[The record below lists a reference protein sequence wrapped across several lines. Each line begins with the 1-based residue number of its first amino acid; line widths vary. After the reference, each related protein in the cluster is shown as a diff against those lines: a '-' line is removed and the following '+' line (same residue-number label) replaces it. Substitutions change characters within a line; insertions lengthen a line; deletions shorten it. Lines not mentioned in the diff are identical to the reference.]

1 MKKLLFVTL
10 LLCFAQM
17 MQADTVDENVNI
29 TIGGETRNYQLYVP
43 DNVQAN
49 CPLVLSLHGANG
61 HSTDK
66 SPFST
71 GVADTEGC
79 IVAYP
84 QGKVTA
90 FPIGFGGSTTGWT
103 ASGEDNFDAEFLK
116 AVIED
121 VASKYTIDRKH
132 IYCCGFSN
140 GGMMTYAMSNA
151 CSDIIAAFASI
162 SGYPINEFHLRHTS
176 SRPVPFLH
184 IHGKEDNFVL
194 YSKVP
199 TIVDEMVAR
208 LGANP
213 VPTKTTV
220 SGKYTK
226 SVFAAGDGSFPYV
239 FYEIDGMG
247 HNDYTANTEDGNSAL
262 TMWNFFKDYTL
273 DSSCDPTLKW
283 RPRIETADFTPT
295 SHGWTMN
302 SGTTLLE
309 FGGDQNTADNK
320 NVYHSLQFNSGKYK
334 LCFNSTGAAGK
345 TITVKIQKLTSPN
358 TAVLNTSVNVGENV
372 ELPFEVTDGWGEYKL
387 TIIRPTAS
395 DAINVTDIA
404 VYQTG
409 EAEETMAT
417 PLKTI
422 GTEFTSVEALS
433 GKVFAIVNKAEGKAI
448 CNKQKNAPYDLQY
461 LPYAEA
467 FTDDV
472 SGYYFKIEQINDED
486 DAAANGKY
494 LIRCLQGDGSEYVL
508 DSWAAPYFQTNITGS
523 GVCFFFA
530 LSFGEQIRGLDDN
543 NTAAWDIQYDT
554 EHAAFTLKNVSTGK
568 YYNDPTKDAMSNTP
582 GYYTFCEVTDNIE
595 TVSIENPA
603 NLVTIALEQDQVE
616 SGDIHKASV
625 SGPTDG
631 VTTYTTTGGI
641 CIIIKTLDVDVAGC
655 DYITYKFA
663 EPIPAGIQYA
673 VWSKNG
679 NRCVPLE
686 EGITEFKYVF
696 ADDPT
701 CAIANNVIPQVC
713 LLTVYAQGGKTV
725 KVRGIYKHQVS
736 NATHNRTYSFD
747 QALDFAGIGGLNA
760 YVIKAFTPETA
771 TLTLT
776 RVTKVP
782 ANTGLY
788 LVGTDGDHQVPVV
801 ESAPAIAT
809 NLLHASSGTDE
820 LNQTDGF
827 YTNLIFG
834 GTGDNRGFH
843 PLSGAGIIGANKAY
857 LQLPTEEFERLTS
870 GARLSLVF
878 EDETTVINTV
888 NETMVADGAWYTL
901 SGMKFNAKPTKKGI
915 YINNGKKYAIQ

>member
-103 ASGEDNFDAEFLK
+103 ATGDNNFDVEFLK

-121 VASKYTIDRKH
+121 VASKYTIDRKR

-151 CSDIIAAFASI
+151 CSDIIAACAAI
-162 SGYPINEFHLRHTS
+162 SGYPINEFHLRHTG

-184 IHGKEDNFVL
+184 IHGKEDGFVL

-213 VPTKTTV
+213 VPEKTTV

-226 SVFAAGDGSFPYV
+226 SVYRAGDGSFPYI

-247 HNDYTANTEDGNSAL
+247 HVAYTANTEDGNSAL

-283 RPRIETADFTPT
+283 RPRIETAGFTPT

-309 FGGDQNTADNK
+309 FGGDQYTADNK

-387 TIIRPTAS
+387 TMTRPTAS

-409 EAEETMAT
+409 EAEEEYGLIEIPQENVETSFTKAD
-417 PLKTI
+417 I
-422 GTEFTSVEALS
+422 VEGTDF
-433 GKVFAIVNKAEGKAI
+433 
-448 CNKQKNAPYDLQY
+448 
-461 LPYAEA
+461 
-467 FTDDV
+467 
-472 SGYYFKIEQINDED
+472 
-486 DAAANGKY
+486 
-494 LIRCLQGDGSEYVL
+494 
-508 DSWAAPYFQTNITGS
+508 
-523 GVCFFFA
+523 
-530 LSFGEQIRGLDDN
+530 
-543 NTAAWDIQYDT
+543 
-554 EHAAFTLKNVSTGK
+554 
-568 YYNDPTKDAMSNTP
+568 
-582 GYYTFCEVTDNIE
+582 
-595 TVSIENPA
+595 
-603 NLVTIALEQDQVE
+603 
-616 SGDIHKASV
+616 
-625 SGPTDG
+625 
-631 VTTYTTTGGI
+631 TTYTTKSGQDGQLNI
-641 CIIIKTLDVDVAGC
+641 AIKTLNIDVENC
-655 DYITYKFA
+655 DYVVIKFA
-663 EPIPAGIQYA
+663 EA
-673 VWSKNG
+673 VPNGWFVAFWEDQTTEPVPVGATEYKLFFSEDTHKDIGVKNG
-679 NRCVPLE
+679 VLPQ
-686 EGITEFKYVF
+686 ITLMTMWDYG
-696 ADDPT
+696 P
-701 CAIANNVIPQVC
+701 
-713 LLTVYAQGGKTV
+713 KTA
-725 KVRGIYKHQVS
+725 KVQGIYKHRVRPASVSINSLVKIPQENVETGFPAATAVVGSDYTTYTATGNLQFAIKTINVDVTGCDYVVMTFAEPVPSGWCVAFWEDQTNEMIPTGSTEYKLVFSEDTHKEKGVKNGVLPQVTLMTRPWGEDVGTTS
-736 NATHNRTYSFD
+736 IKVSGVYKHIASDYSRTFSFD
-747 QALDFAGIGGLNA
+747 NALDFTDVEGLKA
-760 YVIKAFTPETA
+760 YVITAFNPTTA
-771 TLTLT
+771 TLSLSK
-776 RVTKVP
+776 VNQVP

-788 LVGTDGDHQVPVV
+788 LVGKGGDYNVPALV
-801 ESAPAIAT
+801 SADPIAT